1 MYTSHGV
8 LGIGDG
14 VFRALRMR
22 DQRGALLWG
31 QCGGGGVGD
40 GRGVCAVGGC
50 GGGCE
55 CGVYGGLCEVVGRVP
70 EEGEV
75 GGEGEGEGCGGWC
88 WLWGVLGAVG

>member
-1 MYTSHGV
+1 M
-8 LGIGDG
+8 
-14 VFRALRMR
+14 
-22 DQRGALLWG
+22 
-31 QCGGGGVGD
+31 GD

-75 GGEGEGEGCGGWC
+75 GGEGEGEGCGG
-88 WLWGVLGAVG
+88 